1 MDGKTVA
8 IGVLVVAAVL
18 LGGLVASGLRPEGA
32 AYGQGG
38 VFANYL
44 VTPVQVRDDF
54 TAFAVLDTSRRLL
67 IFYDVNTT
75 SHKLEVGDGKDL
87 NKDFPVR
94 P

>member
-38 VFANYL
+38 VYANFL

-54 TAFAVLDTSRRLL
+54 VAFAVLDTSKRLL
-67 IFYDVNTT
+67 VFYDVNTT
-75 SHKLEVGDGKDL
+75 NHALDMADGKDL
-87 NKDFPVR
+87 AKDFPAK